1 MIMKRLLYII
11 ISAAIVA
18 VPSTAIGQTRVG
30 FSTFGEMINI
40 PTSSH
45 LIGPDFLKFGFGF
58 ELNSFTP
65 FQSSQ
70 GIYFDFEPSSKYR
83 FGITALNGFTSDT
96 LPGAVQPPP
105 EFGLSL
111 QRNIFTYENMS
122 VAAGVTNIIFTESSA
137 GNEAILTSKVGD
149 FSFYGMVSREQEF
162 ELYRLRWH
170 VGIGTDKFVSRD
182 SLSAQS
188 AEIGIFAGFDLKT
201 AFLPQIGGLRILGEF
216 DGKGMNIGTKLPLTR
231 DYTANL
237 AIMQIE
243 RILNFGDTFDDEQ
256 PFKRKQKFPGI
267 ALGLSINFPRKIP
280 EEILERPI
288 GLPAAGRVDLP
299 PGVYGEPGL
308 LVPSGYLSPE
318 EVQSLRDS
326 INFAGK
332 QIETLNDLASML
344 RQRVNVLQDSV
355 QIVKTERFALEQNI
369 NSALKHLSRSLRY
382 FYSAQYRSALEEVE
396 TAIEFNP
403 NLALAYAR
411 RGSIFYKLGDTE
423 RAVMNWNVALQ
434 LDPQYDDIR
443 NILRAMG
450 ENRLRVT
457 SFRR

>member
-1 MIMKRLLYII
+1 MKRLFYII
-11 ISAAIVA
+11 VAFAIIA
-18 VPSTAIGQTRVG
+18 TPSTAIGQTRVG
-30 FSTFGEMINI
+30 FSTFGDMINI

-45 LIGPDFLKFGFGF
+45 LIGPDFLKFGFGV
-58 ELNSFTP
+58 ELNSFAP

-83 FGITALNGFTSDT
+83 FGITALKKFTPEADT
-96 LPGAVQPPP
+96 TAGAAAPVTTTTPA
-105 EFGLSL
+105 EFGISL

-122 VAAGVTNIIFTESSA
+122 VAAGVTNIIFSDKVPDPDDPDPEQIL
-137 GNEAILTSKVGD
+137 EAMVGD
-149 FSFYGMVSREQEF
+149 FSYYGMVSREQEF

-170 VGIGTDKFVSRD
+170 VGIGTDKFASRTRT
-182 SLSAQS
+182 ST
-188 AEIGIFAGFDLKT
+188 EVGIFAGFDLKT
-201 AFLPQIGGLRILGEF
+201 GFLPQIGGLRILGEF
-216 DGKGMNIGTKLPLTR
+216 DGRGMNIGTKLPLTR
-231 DYTANL
+231 DYTVNL

-243 RILNFGDTFDDEQ
+243 KILSFGKTTDPE
-256 PFKRKQKFPGI
+256 FPGI
-267 ALGLSINFPRKIP
+267 ALGLTINFPRRIP

-288 GLPAAGRVDLP
+288 GLPMAGRVDLP
-299 PGVYGEPGL
+299 PGVLGEPGL
-308 LVPSGYLSPE
+308 LVPSGYMSPE
-318 EVQSLRDS
+318 EVQTLRDS

-332 QIETLNDLASML
+332 QIKTLNDLSSML
-344 RQRVNVLQDSV
+344 RQRVSVLQDSV

-403 NLALAYAR
+403 NLALAFAR

-423 RAVMNWNVALQ
+423 RAVMNWNIALQ

>member
-1 MIMKRLLYII
+1 MKRLLYII
-11 ISAAIVA
+11 ISTAIV
-18 VPSTAIGQTRVG
+18 VTHSTAIGQTRVG
-30 FSTFGEMINI
+30 FSTFGNMINI

-45 LIGPDFLKFGFGF
+45 LIGPDFLKFGFGV
-58 ELNSFTP
+58 ELNNFAP

-83 FGITALNGFTSDT
+83 FGITALNRFAPEADTSA
-96 LPGAVQPPP
+96 GAAPSVDPPP
-105 EFGLSL
+105 EFGISF

-122 VAAGVTNIIFTESSA
+122 VAAGVTNIIFTESLVD
-137 GNEAILTSKVGD
+137 NQTILSSQVGD
-149 FSFYGMVSREQEF
+149 FSYYGIVSREQEF
-162 ELYRLRWH
+162 ELYRLRWY
-170 VGIGTDKFVSRD
+170 VGVGTDRFAASRN
-182 SLSAQS
+182 SLSAQTS
-188 AEIGIFAGFDLKT
+188 QIGIFVGFDLKT

-216 DGKGMNIGTKLPLTR
+216 DGQGMNIGTRLPLTR
-231 DYTANL
+231 DYTVNL
-237 AIMQIE
+237 AIMQVE
-243 RILNFGDTFDDEQ
+243 KILSFGETTN
-256 PFKRKQKFPGI
+256 KKFPGI

-288 GLPAAGRVDLP
+288 GLPAAGRVNLP
-299 PGVYGEPGL
+299 PGVMGEPGL

-355 QIVKTERFALEQNI
+355 QIVKTDRFALEQNI

-382 FYSAQYRSALEEVE
+382 FYSARYRSALEEVE

-434 LDPQYDDIR
+434 LDPEYDDIR

-457 SFRR
+457 SFRN

>member
-1 MIMKRLLYII
+1 MKRLLYII
-11 ISAAIVA
+11 IGIAIVA
-18 VPSTAIGQTRVG
+18 APSVAIGQTRVG

-58 ELNSFTP
+58 ELNNFSP

-83 FGITALNGFTSDT
+83 FGITALNGFNSDT
-96 LPGAVQPPP
+96 SAGALQPPP

-122 VAAGVTNIIFTESSA
+122 VAAGVTNIIFTESTLNPEGS
-137 GNEAILTSKVGD
+137 NPEQILTAKLGD

-170 VGIGTDKFVSRD
+170 VGIGTDRFVSRD
-182 SLSAQS
+182 TLSAQS
-188 AEIGIFAGFDLKT
+188 SEVGVFAGFDLKT

-216 DGKGMNIGTKLPLTR
+216 DGKGMNIGTMLPLTR
-231 DYTANL
+231 DYTANI
-237 AIMQIE
+237 AIMQVE
-243 RILNFGDTFDDEQ
+243 RILNFGQTTNL
-256 PFKRKQKFPGI
+256 KFPGI

-288 GLPAAGRVDLP
+288 GLPPAGRVDLP
-299 PGVYGEPGL
+299 SGVSGEPGL
-308 LVPSGYLSPE
+308 LVPSGYLSPD

-326 INFAGK
+326 INFAGR

-434 LDPQYDDIR
+434 LDPEYDDIR

>member
-1 MIMKRLLYII
+1 MKRLLFIVVI
-11 ISAAIVA
+11 AMIIVA
-18 VPSTAIGQTRVG
+18 PSTALGQTRVG

-45 LIGPDFLKFGFGF
+45 LIGPDFLRFGFGL
-58 ELNSFTP
+58 ELNNFSP

-83 FGITALNGFTSDT
+83 FGITALNKFTEEDT
-96 LPGAVQPPP
+96 TGGLNPPIASP
-105 EFGLSL
+105 AEFGISL

-122 VAAGVTNIIFTESSA
+122 VAAGVTNIIFTESTLNPNSSDP
-137 GNEAILTSKVGD
+137 EQILTSKTGD

-170 VGIGTDKFVSRD
+170 IGIGTQKFAADVATAS
-182 SLSAQS
+182 SA
-188 AEIGIFAGFDLKT
+188 AIGIFAGFDLKT
-201 AFLPQIGGLRILGEF
+201 AFLPQIGGLRILGEY
-216 DGKGMNIGTKLPLTR
+216 DGRGMNIGTKLPLTR
-231 DYTANL
+231 DYTVNL
-237 AIMQIE
+237 GIMQIE
-243 RILNFGDTFDDEQ
+243 KIINFGKTTEAE
-256 PFKRKQKFPGI
+256 FPGI
-267 ALGLSINFPRKIP
+267 AMGLSINFPRKIP

-288 GLPAAGRVDLP
+288 GLPAAGRVNLP
-299 PGVYGEPGL
+299 PGIEGEPGL
-308 LVPSGYLSPE
+308 LVPSGYMSPE

-382 FYSAQYRSALEEVE
+382 FYSSQYRSALEEVE

-403 NLALAYAR
+403 NLALAFAR

-434 LDPQYDDIR
+434 LDPEYDDIR

>member
-1 MIMKRLLYII
+1 MKRLLFII
-11 ISAAIVA
+11 IIAGIVA
-18 VPSTAIGQTRVG
+18 APSPAIGQTRVG

-83 FGITALNGFTSDT
+83 FGITALQKFTAAADT
-96 LPGAVQPPP
+96 SAGATPPLPPAP

-111 QRNIFTYENMS
+111 QRIIFTYENMS
-122 VAAGVTNIIFTESSA
+122 VAAGVTNILFTESTLNPEGS
-137 GNEAILTSKVGD
+137 NPEQILTSKIGD

-170 VGIGTDKFVSRD
+170 VGIGTDRFVSRD
-182 SLSAQS
+182 TLSALSS
-188 AEIGIFAGFDLKT
+188 AIGIFAGFDLKT
-201 AFLPQIGGLRILGEF
+201 AFLLQIGGLIILGEF
-216 DGKGMNIGTKLPLTR
+216 DGKGMNIGTTLPLTR

-237 AIMQIE
+237 AIMQVE
-243 RILNFGDTFDDEQ
+243 RILNFGETTN
-256 PFKRKQKFPGI
+256 QKFPGI

-288 GLPAAGRVDLP
+288 GLPVAGRVDLP
-299 PGVYGEPGL
+299 AGVFGEPGL
-308 LVPSGYLSPE
+308 LVPSGYQSPE

-369 NSALKHLSRSLRY
+369 NAALKHLSRSLRY

-434 LDPQYDDIR
+434 LDPEYDDIR

-457 SFRR
+457 SFRN

>member
-1 MIMKRLLYII
+1 MG
-11 ISAAIVA
+11 
-18 VPSTAIGQTRVG
+18 IGT
-30 FSTFGEMINI
+30 
-40 PTSSH
+40 
-45 LIGPDFLKFGFGF
+45 D
-58 ELNSFTP
+58 
-65 FQSSQ
+65 
-70 GIYFDFEPSSKYR
+70 R
-83 FGITALNGFTSDT
+83 FATSDT
-96 LPGAVQPPP
+96 LSTQGSQ
-105 EFGLSL
+105 
-111 QRNIFTYENMS
+111 
-122 VAAGVTNIIFTESSA
+122 
-137 GNEAILTSKVGD
+137 
-149 FSFYGMVSREQEF
+149 
-162 ELYRLRWH
+162 
-170 VGIGTDKFVSRD
+170 
-182 SLSAQS
+182 
-188 AEIGIFAGFDLKT
+188 IGIFAGFDLKT

-231 DYTANL
+231 DYTANI

-243 RILNFGDTFDDEQ
+243 RILNFGNTTEL
-256 PFKRKQKFPGI
+256 KFPGI
-267 ALGLSINFPRKIP
+267 AFGLSINFPRKIP

-299 PGVYGEPGL
+299 SGVYGEPGL

-326 INFAGK
+326 ITFASR

-344 RQRVNVLQDSV
+344 RQRVNILQDSV

-434 LDPQYDDIR
+434 LDPEYDDIR

>member
-1 MIMKRLLYII
+1 MKRLLFIAVI
-11 ISAAIVA
+11 ALIIVA
-18 VPSTAIGQTRVG
+18 PSTALGQTRVG

-45 LIGPDFLKFGFGF
+45 LIGPDFLKFGFGV
-58 ELNSFTP
+58 ELNNFSP

-83 FGITALNGFTSDT
+83 FGLTALKKFTPEADT
-96 LPGAVQPPP
+96 TAGAAAVVEAPP
-105 EFGLSL
+105 EFGISL

-122 VAAGVTNIIFTESSA
+122 VSAGVTNIIFTESTDSSF
-137 GNEAILTSKVGD
+137 NQILTSNLGD
-149 FSFYGMVSREQEF
+149 FSFYAMVSREQEF

-170 VGIGTDKFVSRD
+170 IGIGTDKFAADVATATS
-182 SLSAQS
+182 SA
-188 AEIGIFAGFDLKT
+188 IGIFAGFDLKT
-201 AFLPQIGGLRILGEF
+201 AFLPQIGGLRILGEY

-231 DYTANL
+231 DYTVNL
-237 AIMQIE
+237 GIMQIE
-243 RILNFGDTFDDEQ
+243 KIINFGKTTEAE
-256 PFKRKQKFPGI
+256 FPGI
-267 ALGLSINFPRKIP
+267 AMGLSINFPRKIP

-299 PGVYGEPGL
+299 PGIKGEPGL
-308 LVPSGYLSPE
+308 LVPSGYMSPE

-382 FYSAQYRSALEEVE
+382 FYSSQYRSALEEVE

-434 LDPQYDDIR
+434 LDPEYDDIR

>member
-1 MIMKRLLYII
+1 MKKILYII
-11 ISAAIVA
+11 ISAAIA
-18 VPSTAIGQTRVG
+18 AAPSTAIGQTRVG

-58 ELNSFTP
+58 ELNNFSP

-83 FGITALNGFTSDT
+83 FGITALNGFNSDT
-96 LPGAVQPPP
+96 SLGAIQPPP
-105 EFGLSL
+105 EFGLSF

-137 GNEAILTSKVGD
+137 GEEAILTSKVGD

-170 VGIGTDKFVSRD
+170 VGIGTDRFVSRD
-182 SLSAQS
+182 TLSAQS
-188 AEIGIFAGFDLKT
+188 SEIGIFAGFDLKT

-216 DGKGMNIGTKLPLTR
+216 DGKGMNIGTMLPLTR

-237 AIMQIE
+237 AIMQVE
-243 RILNFGDTFDDEQ
+243 RILNFGNTTDA
-256 PFKRKQKFPGI
+256 KFPGI
-267 ALGLSINFPRKIP
+267 ALGLSINFPRRIP

-299 PGVYGEPGL
+299 SGVYGEPGL
-308 LVPSGYLSPE
+308 LVPSGYLAPE

-326 INFAGK
+326 ITFAGK

-434 LDPQYDDIR
+434 LDPEYDDIR

-450 ENRLRVT
+450 ENRLRVA